1 LRECRS
7 EGDRQSTWHLVD
19 HLDLPVS
26 LDLPAGAVVMSTP
39 NNGSRA
45 AAWKLWRR
53 NGLIWAGLMLL
64 LLPTLPFTYVP
75 MGRLEA

>member
-1 LRECRS
+1 
-7 EGDRQSTWHLVD
+7 
-19 HLDLPVS
+19 
-26 LDLPAGAVVMSTP
+26 MSRP

-64 LLPTLPFTYVP
+64 LLLLLTLAFNYVP
-75 MGRLEA
+75 GAGSKRRLDFGAMVSGNPRNVTRSGSVTR